1 MADDYDTLFG
11 LLTSGDVRNDYIG
24 HLIGSNT
31 TPSDFFK
38 FSFKKSTNEVNAQI
52 APFPNELENFLD
64 NYNSSKTNYK
74 TFLDSIPCAQIRAY
88 VPDSILQMMSD
99 IFSTVVDAIQ
109 YGWEMNAKEEIDKLT
124 ETGKQMVTTLANIFS
139 NKAGAGTIFYDTLKS
154 ELAGTFN
161 AVNANI
167 TQSTGLNGQTSIID
181 FPYLMYYKI
190 MGTTTNAVY
199 EIPTQFPSDF
209 LATDGSFGWNE
220 NNKNSSNIFGSNLQA
235 GLLGFILNKLNFS
248 IAPVFN
254 PSGSS
259 SSFDGV
265 EFKFDL
271 INDTREHALNNMNF
285 IYTITGNNKWIQ
297 QGVFSS
303 SANLYDVKIP
313 GGQRLFMTKGTFTI
327 AFKGAVRTLSR
338 TLSDSFTFYFGD
350 ETRVPEAYSIS
361 MKFESVL
368 PGNFNTYMLGLI
380 KGNED
385 LFAHEKREKGIAGKI
400 SNAFSLA
407 FKSAEAVSNAA
418 TDILKT
424 NVTTKAVIEANEF
437 EEIIVDNN
445 YDVEWNELVSDDLK
459 ELEQNVDIATQTFF
473 NEKVKD
479 FYTQNPDAEL
489 TKAKC
494 DEFLEASKDEA
505 LEQYTTEI
513 KKLSEKRNELIV
525 DKSFEDVDIDI

>member
-24 HLIGSNT
+24 YLIGFNT
-31 TPSDFFK
+31 TPSNFFK
-38 FSFKKSTNEVNAQI
+38 FSFKKSTYEVDAQI
-52 APFPNELENFLD
+52 APFPNELKDFLD
-64 NYNSSKTNYK
+64 NYDSSITNYD
-74 TFLDSIPCAQIRAY
+74 TFLNTIPCAQIRAY

-99 IFSTVVDAIQ
+99 LFSTIVDAIQ
-109 YGWEMNAKEEIDKLT
+109 YGWEMNAKEEIAKLT
-124 ETGKQMVTTLANIFS
+124 EVGKQMVTTLASIFS
-139 NKAGAGTIFYDTLKS
+139 NKGGAGTIFYDTLKS
-154 ELAGTFN
+154 ELAGTFDT
-161 AVNANI
+161 VNANI
-167 TQSTGLNGQTSIID
+167 TESTGLNGQTSIID

-209 LATDGSFGWNE
+209 LAADGSFGWNE
-220 NNKNSSNIFGSNLQA
+220 NNKNSSNLFGSNLQA
-235 GLLGFILNKLNFS
+235 GLAGFILNKLNFS
-248 IAPVFN
+248 MAPIFN

-271 INDTREHALNNMNF
+271 INDTRKNALNNMNF
-285 IYTITGNNKWIQ
+285 IYAITGNNKWIQ

-327 AFKGAVRTLSR
+327 AFKGAVRTLKDGN
-338 TLSDSFTFYFGD
+338 TSDFYFGD
-350 ETRVPEAYSIS
+350 NTRIPEAYSIS

-407 FKSAEAVSNAA
+407 FKSAEAASNAA
-418 TDILKT
+418 TNILNT
-424 NVTTKAVIEANEF
+424 NITTKAVIKADEI
-437 EEIIVDNN
+437 EEIISDNN
-445 YDVEWNELVSDDLK
+445 NNEEWNKLVSEELN
-459 ELEQNVDIATQTFF
+459 ELEQKVDIATQINF

-479 FYTQNPDAEL
+479 FYKQNPDEEL
-489 TKAKC
+489 TKTQF
-494 DEFLEASKDEA
+494 DEFLNASKDEA
-505 LEQYTTEI
+505 LKQYTEEI
-513 KKLSEKRNELIV
+513 QELSKKRNDLIIEE
-525 DKSFEDVDIDI
+525 SFKDVDIGI